1 MIWMQKKRQ
10 RQSEKYNNRIIRTNC
25 QIRESETRTRD
36 KKNKNPAHTH
46 TTKKIT
52 IKYNRLRTLKIDLW
66 LICIYV

>member
-36 KKNKNPAHTH
+36 KKKKIKIPHTH
-46 TTKKIT
+46 YKKIT

>member
-36 KKNKNPAHTH
+36 KKKNKNPAHTLQ
-46 TTKKIT
+46 KNYNKI
-52 IKYNRLRTLKIDLW
+52 
-66 LICIYV
+66 